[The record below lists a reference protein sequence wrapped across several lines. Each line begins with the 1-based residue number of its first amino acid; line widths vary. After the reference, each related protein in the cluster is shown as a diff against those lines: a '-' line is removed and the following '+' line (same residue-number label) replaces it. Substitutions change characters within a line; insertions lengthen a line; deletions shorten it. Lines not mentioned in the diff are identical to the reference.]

1 MFFQKPLHSV
11 QAVETRSCSLN
22 EVKAALAASRLKVN
36 YFCRTLQSQS
46 CVTHDYIL
54 GGKEWWPAIVCV
66 CVRTTRWRPY
76 DKFTAT
82 SISWPLCS
90 FLMLQL
96 GQLLLRSKV
105 TSSECMSA
113 CMCAKFSCTF
123 WVVLAK
129 IPWLCKL
136 LMSVFCSLSPL
147 ISPSKFSCYCWHFPV
162 DEKKH

>member
-36 YFCRTLQSQS
+36 YFCRTLQRQS

-66 CVRTTRWRPY
+66 CVRPTRWRPY

-123 WVVLAK
+123 WVVNC
-129 IPWLCKL
+129 LCLFSALYPHLYHHLNLVVIVDIFL
-136 LMSVFCSLSPL
+136 LM
-147 ISPSKFSCYCWHFPV
+147 
-162 DEKKH
+162 KKNIKCFFFL